1 MNTTNLIILLLIIG
15 GLFVAKTIMKSRV
28 NRKIY
33 QSLQNNDESSYMKTL
48 NSFSCKM
55 SYPAFDRE
63 FMKLTFYMKKNE
75 LEKVHD
81 QVSFIL
87 NEMNINDS
95 QKIAVYRQ
103 AFYYYIK
110 RASYKDSK
118 KILEQV
124 KQLDKYPNVIHAMD
138 ISYDVFVEKKAN
150 HIEEI
155 KKKLDNMQESS
166 EGRSNLELMLGLQYA
181 YQGNQEDAKVYFQK
195 ALDHNEDAAL
205 EQVIHDAMGKYIK

>member
-1 MNTTNLIILLLIIG
+1 MNTTNFLILLLIIG
-15 GLFVAKTIMKSRV
+15 GLVVAKSMMKSQV

-33 QSLQNNDESSYMKTL
+33 QSLQNNDEASYMKTL
-48 NSFSCKM
+48 DSFPCKM

-63 FMKLTFYMKKNE
+63 FMRLTFYMKKNE

-81 QVSFIL
+81 QVSFIQ

-95 QKIAVYRQ
+95 QKMAMYRQ
-103 AFYYYIK
+103 SFYYYIK

-118 KILEQV
+118 KILEQA
-124 KQLDKYPNVIHAMD
+124 KQLDKYPNVIHAME

-181 YQGNQEDAKVYFQK
+181 YQGNQEEAKDYFQK
-195 ALDHNEDAAL
+195 ALDHNADVAL

>member
-15 GLFVAKTIMKSRV
+15 GLVVAKTIMKSRV

-33 QSLQNNDESSYMKTL
+33 QSLQNNDEASYMKTL

-103 AFYYYIK
+103 AFIIISSVLAIK
-110 RASYKDSK
+110 
-118 KILEQV
+118 I
-124 KQLDKYPNVIHAMD
+124 
-138 ISYDVFVEKKAN
+138 
-150 HIEEI
+150 
-155 KKKLDNMQESS
+155 
-166 EGRSNLELMLGLQYA
+166 
-181 YQGNQEDAKVYFQK
+181 AKRY
-195 ALDHNEDAAL
+195 
-205 EQVIHDAMGKYIK
+205 